1 MMNRN
6 GEIMGHTILKLEDF
20 SYVYPTMED
29 TVLKDINFEVH
40 KGDFVGIIG
49 RNKSGKST
57 LCTALVGLI
66 PFVLGGKW
74 QGNLYIKGEAIND
87 RNVINITNT
96 VGIVFQDAESQFS
109 QESVEDEIAFAM
121 CNLGIPKEDMLIR
134 MKEVVASCNLTDL
147 IDRSPYQLS
156 GGQQQR
162 LAVACMLALRPEVII
177 FDETTSQLD
186 PIGRDEVFKIANEMH
201 EQGYTIIMVDHNIE
215 KLAQYSSHLAVLHN
229 GELKLYGDTKEII
242 QKRDELKEL
251 SIRLPQVSEAAFQLK
266 NSYHINHLPIDIEEA
281 KEMLKEENRYV

>member
-96 VGIVFQDAESQFS
+96 LGIVFQDAESQFS

-121 CNLGIPKEDMLIR
+121 CNLGISKEDMLIR
-134 MKEVVASCNLTDL
+134 MEEVVTSCNLTDL

-215 KLAQYSSHLAVLHN
+215 KLAQYSSHLAVLYD
-229 GELKLYGDTKEII
+229 GELKLYGHTKEII

-266 NSYHINHLPIDIEEA
+266 SFYHINHLPIDIEEA
-281 KEMLKEENRYV
+281 NEMLKEENRYV